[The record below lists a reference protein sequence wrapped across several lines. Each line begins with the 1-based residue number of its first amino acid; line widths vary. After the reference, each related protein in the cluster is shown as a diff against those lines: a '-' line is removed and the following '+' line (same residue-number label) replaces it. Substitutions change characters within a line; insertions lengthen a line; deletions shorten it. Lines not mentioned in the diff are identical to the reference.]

1 MKIRDGI
8 GKFVVR
14 KVLEKFVPAQLTE
27 RPKAGFAIPIGAWLR
42 SELREWGEGILDPAR
57 LRAQGY
63 LDVDAVRKKW
73 NEHLSGRRDWEAQ
86 LWNILSLQAWL
97 ERAADTKACHS
108 AV

>member
-1 MKIRDGI
+1 M
-8 GKFVVR
+8 
-14 KVLEKFVPAQLTE
+14 LEKFVPSELTE

-42 SELREWGEGILDPAR
+42 SELRDWGEGILDPAR

-63 LDVDAVRKKW
+63 LDVEAVRKKW
-73 NEHLSGRRDWEAQ
+73 DEHLSGRRDWDAQ

-97 ERAADTKACHS
+97 ERTTSTGASRS